1 MEEIWKPIEGY
12 ENYHVS
18 NMGNVMN
25 IVTGKILK
33 QHDNGK
39 GYFHVMLYNKEHEGR
54 TIMVHRLVAIAFI
67 PNPQNLPQINHIDEC
82 KHNNCADNLEWIT
95 SEDNINHG
103 THNERVGLNNPN
115 RIPIYS
121 VDENGEVIYYNS
133 ARAAVKHHAENG
145 VKMSTSGISH
155 ALNGKVFTYKNLAW
169 YPQSDKSGITKYKE
183 KFDSNNNMKKIY
195 SISDNGEVKH
205 FRSILSA
212 VRFYGLSDYD
222 RMRIRAAISN
232 GSKFN
237 DLKWFYDE

>member
-18 NMGNVMN
+18 NMGCVMN
-25 IVTGKILK
+25 IATGKILK

-39 GYFHVMLYNKEHEGR
+39 GYLHVMLYNKEHEGK
-54 TIMVHRLVAIAFI
+54 TIMVHRLVAISFI

-82 KHNNCADNLEWIT
+82 KHNNCACNLEWVT

-133 ARAAVKHHAENG
+133 ARAAVKYYAENG
-145 VKMSTSGISH
+145 VRMSTSGISH

-169 YPQSDKSGITKYKE
+169 YPQSDKSGIVEYKK
-183 KFDSNNNMKKIY
+183 KFDSNNNCKKIY
-195 SISDNGEVKH
+195 SVSNNGEIKH
-205 FRSILSA
+205 FKSMLSA
-212 VRFYGLSDYD
+212 
-222 RMRIRAAISN
+222 MRYYNLPEHQRLKLRAALNN
-232 GSKFN
+232 GTEFN